1 MKHWLLTALLAN
13 MALLWIEIHYG
24 AFDAPSTETFESR
37 KQGNRETALMQPPS
51 RIPPPADDASNGGE
65 KRDAALME
73 KQLAPQSQPVN
84 PAVTQQLS
92 LPDML
97 HSAPAVNG
105 TEINTNPLATAS
117 LSTTQTPLPSVREK
131 TVSAIVTHNPE
142 KSGSVLISPR
152 KQPEKKPK
160 EDAVVKLAQ
169 TAPQPP
175 QVPQQANTLST
186 CFTTGP
192 VENPQD
198 LSALIARFRPQLTEV
213 ILLSNSSKKSRNRIS
228 YLVYTPASSTME
240 QSQAI
245 ADILKKSYGV
255 EDLNIIRDG
264 ELKGAISLGVFNN
277 QQNAIL
283 ARQRLEKKGVKAEV
297 KPRLPVGTAYT
308 IKMRWSDQQ
317 DNAALQFTDALSQN
331 YPEFKRTASCQ

>member
-24 AFDAPSTETFESR
+24 AFDVPTTETFESQ
-37 KQGNRETALMQPPS
+37 KQGNRETALMQTPS
-51 RIPPPADDASNGGE
+51 RIPPPADDTNNGDE
-65 KRDAALME
+65 KRDAAPME
-73 KQLAPQSQPVN
+73 KQLAPQTQPAN
-84 PAVTQQLS
+84 PAVTEQLL
-92 LPDML
+92 LPDAL
-97 HSAPAVNG
+97 LSAPAVNG
-105 TEINTNPLATAS
+105 TEINTKPLASAS
-117 LSTTQTPLPSVREK
+117 LSTTQTPLPSVTEK
-131 TVSAIVTHNPE
+131 TVSATVSENSE
-142 KSGSVLISPR
+142 KSGSDLTSPTR
-152 KQPEKKPK
+152 QPKKKPK
-160 EDAVVKLAQ
+160 EDVVVKQAQ

-175 QVPQQANTLST
+175 QVPQQDNTLST

-213 ILLSNSSKKSRNRIS
+213 ILLSNPLKKSRNRVS
-228 YLVYTPASSTME
+228 YLVYIPASSTME
-240 QSQAI
+240 QSHAD

-283 ARQRLEKKGVKAEV
+283 AQQRLEQKGVKAEV
-297 KPRLPVGTAYT
+297 KPRLPVGAAYT

-331 YPEFKRTASCQ
+331 YPQFKRTASCQ